1 MRGPV
6 PHPGFA
12 RFSAMDRYVPGFE
25 RKLNRKGAADLLID
39 YGLPRSQGLVLRE
52 QTCAIG
58 AAEAFV
64 EIAG

>member
-1 MRGPV
+1 
-6 PHPGFA
+6 
-12 RFSAMDRYVPGFE
+12 MDRYVPGFE